1 MNDLGQIAQL
11 ITALV
16 LAFNC
21 LQTWRNGQR
30 ALSIS
35 KGINDI
41 KIATDGMKDAL
52 VASTAKASFQEGTA
66 AGLEQGR
73 TEQPLKVDIVKLP
86 EA

>member
-21 LQTWRNGQR
+21 YQTWRNGQR
-30 ALSIS
+30 A
-35 KGINDI
+35 K
-41 KIATDGMKDAL
+41 KIAMDVKDIQVATNGMKDAL

-73 TEQPLKVDIVKLP
+73 SEQK
-86 EA
+86 